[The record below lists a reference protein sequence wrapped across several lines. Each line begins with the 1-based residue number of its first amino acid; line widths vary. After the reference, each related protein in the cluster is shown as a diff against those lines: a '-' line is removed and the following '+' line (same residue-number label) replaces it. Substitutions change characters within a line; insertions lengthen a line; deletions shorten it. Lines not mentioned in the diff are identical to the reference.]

1 MCYSLFFLIYLT
13 ITINIINSISTEK
26 TKYSSNNFS
35 KINATDIK
43 KTNLCFIFDINISHL
58 ITHHQW
64 QIWLQFQFSSSFRK

>member
-35 KINATDIK
+35 EINATDIK
-43 KTNLCFIFDINISHL
+43 KN
-58 ITHHQW
+58 
-64 QIWLQFQFSSSFRK
+64 